1 MNVRDNALA
10 PGVIHDILSNSRRRA
25 VLNHL
30 KEESGTVEVRDLASR
45 IAERESGESPPPRN
59 VRKSVY
65 NSLLQ
70 THLPKLDREDVVE
83 YDDDRKT
90 VTISESARD
99 VHVYMELVTPYGI
112 TWSEYYR
119 LVAALSMIAV
129 VVVHVADSAL
139 AAVDPLVVP
148 VVGLV
153 VVALSTAYQL
163 WSRRSLYLQ
172 ALFREAEGS

>member
-1 MNVRDNALA
+1 MHVRDNALA

-30 KEESGTVEVRDLASR
+30 KEESGTVEVRELASR

-83 YDDDRKT
+83 YDENRKT
-90 VTISESARD
+90 VTVSESARD

-119 LVAALSMIAV
+119 LLAALSLLTV
-129 VVVHVADSAL
+129 VLVEISAFVAI
-139 AAVDPLVVP
+139 DPLVVP

-153 VVALSTAYQL
+153 VITLSTAYQL

-172 ALFREAEGS
+172 TLFDEEGEAS